1 MSKIIQ
7 GLGEEYYNRTATPR
21 DLSGPVSKSLLWDFN
36 QSPYRWYNKSREKES
51 TPAMRTGVL
60 YHTACLE
67 PHKLETEYIVSP
79 YSDFRTKEAREWR
92 DSMTGIQ
99 VITADEYIRAESAG
113 YAFRKNPAIEHLPD
127 YQTEVAV
134 FAEVFGTPC
143 KCMIDLVP
151 SEGSSL
157 IDLKTTQS
165 IESLDQLTSLVINRG
180 YHWQASLYCD
190 LWEIAT
196 GEKRNEFI
204 IVFMAVDRPF
214 EMATVLLDE
223 DFIKLGREGYMQAL
237 AKWNQCVQN
246 KHFPPAIDGLQ
257 TLSPPKWAIKNK

>member
-1 MSKIIQ
+1 MSKIIH
-7 GLGEEYYNRTATPR
+7 GLGEEYYSRTATPR

-36 QSPYRWYNKSREKES
+36 ASPYRWYNKSRDKES
-51 TPAMRTGVL
+51 TAAMRTGTL

-67 PHKLETEYIVSP
+67 PHKLEEQYIISP

-92 DSMTGIQ
+92 DSMTGMQ

-134 FAEVFGTPC
+134 LAEVFGTPC

-151 SEGSSL
+151 SEGLSL
-157 IDLKTTQS
+157 MDLKTTQS
-165 IESLDQLTSLVINRG
+165 IESLDQLTSLIINRG
-180 YHWQASLYCD
+180 YHWQSAMYLD
-190 LWEIAT
+190 LWNLAS
-196 GEKRNEFI
+196 GENRNEFI

-237 AKWNQCVQN
+237 AKWNQCVQT